1 MMMIILTVVWQ
12 GRAGHSNIAYGV
24 ETVSSVAWV
33 DGSSVRY
40 MARSVDSVGNGIVGS
55 N

>member
-1 MMMIILTVVWQ
+1 MMMIILTVVWL

-33 DGSSVRY
+33 DGSVRY